1 MNPDI
6 TEIIKVSL
14 RIVKY
19 IMFYVPRTLKIE
31 ELFGIISQVKDSH
44 RLFFD
49 IHILKSANKIKALL
63 IIFGYDI
70 DKKISE
76 KEINEYIE
84 YIYDNFHLNEITIKI
99 ISAIAKIIGN
109 YRFLENEINFRK
121 NFKKELEEDTYNEN
135 FNIGRELFN
144 YFFKLVLTDSEKI
157 KLKSLKIYS
166 QFKSL
171 NNHHTNSISQINN
184 KEAQITKIKLKDKNN
199 KSKGNNKNDNKK
211 YGMKDIEDN
220 DDLIE
225 KYTVNYTGDN
235 NDVYI
240 ALKEQIKIDEE
251 NIKINQKDKNFSK
264 IKKKVMLK
272 EIFDNDKKTQ
282 HLSNSSTPTV
292 SSSSSSVITSNNNN
306 SIMSISIKNG
316 HHHGE
321 WNLSSCHEIN
331 LDFIHI

>member
-1 MNPDI
+1 M
-6 TEIIKVSL
+6 
-14 RIVKY
+14 
-19 IMFYVPRTLKIE
+19 
-31 ELFGIISQVKDSH
+31 
-44 RLFFD
+44 
-49 IHILKSANKIKALL
+49 
-63 IIFGYDI
+63 
-70 DKKISE
+70 
-76 KEINEYIE
+76 
-84 YIYDNFHLNEITIKI
+84 
-99 ISAIAKIIGN
+99 
-109 YRFLENEINFRK
+109 
-121 NFKKELEEDTYNEN
+121 
-135 FNIGRELFN
+135 
-144 YFFKLVLTDSEKI
+144 
-157 KLKSLKIYS
+157 
-166 QFKSL
+166 
-171 NNHHTNSISQINN
+171 
-184 KEAQITKIKLKDKNN
+184 
-199 KSKGNNKNDNKK
+199 KG
-211 YGMKDIEDN
+211 IEDN

-251 NIKINQKDKNFSK
+251 NIKINQKAKNFSK

-316 HHHGE
+316 HHGE